1 MILRD
6 TGLAAL
12 VLAGAVGGASG
23 AAAQDPDPAPPDSLP
38 VDSALVDS
46 ALVDPGPV
54 EPVRPVTPAP
64 TAQQSDSGPRRPTP
78 LGAMVRSFVLPGWG
92 QAAFDAH
99 FRGGIYFSGWVG
111 NWYMNFRNAYRLG
124 SARDRFRLR
133 TDQVEAELIASSGNP
148 DSMRA
153 QIDSFPS
160 ILTTAVRA
168 DSLGND
174 LRKLVDA
181 REQQREDWIAW
192 SVFWLL
198 ASGIDAYVNA
208 HLADFPADIELRPG
222 QGGELSLQ
230 VGIPWPGQ
238 RRRARPPPGDA
249 HAAPVGGSS
258 GGI

>member
-1 MILRD
+1 MTLRN
-6 TGLAAL
+6 TGLAVL
-12 VLAGAVGGASG
+12 VLAGAVGGMSG
-23 AAAQDPDPAPPDSLP
+23 AEAQDPDPEPPDSLP
-38 VDSALVDS
+38 VDS

-54 EPVRPVTPAP
+54 EPVRPATPVP
-64 TAQQSDSGPRRPTP
+64 TVQPSDSGPDRPTP

-124 SARDRFRLR
+124 SARERFELR
-133 TDQVEAELIASSGNP
+133 TDQIEAELIASSGNP

-160 ILTTAVRA
+160 ILTSAVRA

-174 LRKLVDA
+174 LRKLVDS

-192 SVFWLL
+192 SAFWLL

-208 HLADFPADIELRPG
+208 HLADFPAEIELRG
-222 QGGELSLQ
+222 GRQGELSLR
-230 VGIPWPGQ
+230 VGIPWPGPH
-238 RRRARPPPGDA
+238 RRARPPPGDA
-249 HAAPVGGSS
+249 RIAPGGVGT
-258 GGI
+258 GGR